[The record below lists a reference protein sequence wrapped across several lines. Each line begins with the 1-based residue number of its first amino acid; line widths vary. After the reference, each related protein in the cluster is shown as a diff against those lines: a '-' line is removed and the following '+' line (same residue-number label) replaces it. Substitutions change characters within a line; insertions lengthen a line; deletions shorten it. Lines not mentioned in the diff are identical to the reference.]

1 MSRAGGDDLKR
12 KVFCFPR
19 SPPLTHGQSM
29 EVIGF
34 PLRKNWH
41 LVWYHIDYCAIKIKL
56 VMNTSWQ
63 RLGRVTKDLLTD
75 NSKGPGSSRNSAQK
89 ENGLDILI
97 TISELVAFVD

>member
-41 LVWYHIDYCAIKIKL
+41 LVPHRLLCNQNQTSDEHLMATVGQSDKGSSHRQLKRPWKQQKFCSERKWIGHIDYHL
-56 VMNTSWQ
+56 
-63 RLGRVTKDLLTD
+63 
-75 NSKGPGSSRNSAQK
+75 
-89 ENGLDILI
+89 
-97 TISELVAFVD
+97 